1 MKSMQKPKIG
11 ISLRVVEAPS
21 YDEKRDALS
30 HDWPKLLEK
39 LGFNPIYIPNTLSHV
54 DEFFSDMSLD
64 GLILSG
70 GDNIGENKNRDE
82 TENLLLKLAIEK
94 RIPVLGVCRGM
105 QLINNYFGGD
115 MSIDITTE
123 HISKNHDV
131 EITDKSFF
139 SLFNSDKITVNSF
152 HKNTIQIDQVGQ
164 NLNPFAISN
173 YDKTVEGFFHSI
185 FPIIGVMWHPE
196 RTKVSSDDIIL
207 TKIFENKVFWK
218 EKP

>member
-11 ISLRVVEAPS
+11 ISLRVVEAPN

-39 LGFNPIYIPNTLSHV
+39 LGFNPVYIPNTLSHV

-70 GDNIGENKNRDE
+70 GDNVGENKNRDE

-115 MSIDITTE
+115 ISINNTTE
-123 HISKNHDV
+123 HTSKNHDV
-131 EITDKSFF
+131 EITNKSFS
-139 SLFNSDKITVNSF
+139 SLFNSDKITVNSY

-196 RTKVSSDDIIL
+196 RIKISSDDIIL
-207 TKIFENKVFWK
+207 TKIFKNKVFWK
-218 EKP
+218 QKP

>member
-1 MKSMQKPKIG
+1 MKPMQKPKIG
-11 ISLRVVEAPS
+11 ISLRVVEAPN

-30 HDWPKLLEK
+30 HDWPQLLEK
-39 LGFNPIYIPNTLSHV
+39 LGFNPIYIPNTLKHT
-54 DEFFSDMSLD
+54 DTFFSDMSLD

-70 GDNIGENKNRDE
+70 GDNIGKNKNRDE
-82 TENLLLKLAIEK
+82 TENLLLKLSIEK
-94 RIPVLGVCRGM
+94 KIPVFGVCRGM

-115 MSIDITTE
+115 VSINDTID

-131 EITDKSFF
+131 EITDKRF
-139 SLFNSDKITVNSF
+139 SSLLESNKITVNSY

-164 NLNPFAISN
+164 NLNPFAISSD
-173 YDKTVEGFFHSI
+173 DKTVEGFFHNT

-196 RTKVSSDDIIL
+196 RTKVSNDDIIL

-218 EKP
+218 EKS

>member
-11 ISLRVVEAPS
+11 ISLRIVDAPN

-30 HDWPKLLEK
+30 HDWPTLLEK
-39 LGFNPIYIPNTLSHV
+39 LGFHPIYIPNTLKHV

-70 GDNIGENKNRDE
+70 GDNVGENKNRDE
-82 TENLLLKLAIEK
+82 TENLLLKLSIDK
-94 RIPVLGVCRGM
+94 KIPVFGVCRGM

-115 MSIDITTE
+115 VSINNTTE

-131 EITDKSFF
+131 EITDKNFS
-139 SLFNSDKITVNSF
+139 SLFESNKITVNSY

-173 YDKTVEGFFHSI
+173 NDKTVEGFFHNT

-196 RTKVSSDDIIL
+196 RTKVSNDDVIL
-207 TKIFENKVFWK
+207 TKIFTNKVFWK
-218 EKP
+218 EKS

>member
-115 MSIDITTE
+115 MSIDNTTE

-139 SLFNSDKITVNSF
+139 SLFNSDILYGILMLQAFLTALVYPLIAKLFDSDPPDV
-152 HKNTIQIDQVGQ
+152 KNISSGIA
-164 NLNPFAISN
+164 PIKFAISSL
-173 YDKTVEGFFHSI
+173 DF
-185 FPIIGVMWHPE
+185 
-196 RTKVSSDDIIL
+196 
-207 TKIFENKVFWK
+207 
-218 EKP
+218 

>member
-1 MKSMQKPKIG
+1 
-11 ISLRVVEAPS
+11 
-21 YDEKRDALS
+21 
-30 HDWPKLLEK
+30 
-39 LGFNPIYIPNTLSHV
+39 
-54 DEFFSDMSLD
+54 
-64 GLILSG
+64 
-70 GDNIGENKNRDE
+70 
-82 TENLLLKLAIEK
+82 
-94 RIPVLGVCRGM
+94 M

-115 MSIDITTE
+115 MSIDNTTE

-152 HKNTIQIDQVGQ
+152 HKNTIQIDQVGHK
-164 NLNPFAISN
+164 LNPFAISN

-218 EKP
+218 EKH